1 MVRDPRFEVR
11 GPWSTPP
18 STAFIR
24 CSTAFTPLTAG
35 LTGAPIGPDEAC
47 IAAGV
52 HGLATGGLASDC
64 RRLTA
69 AEKRQTIAWLA
80 EDCAGRVPFSVTL
93 SEPTAAKQ
101 ITMAEVAAAHGAGW
115 LVLQPPPLAQASD
128 EDLIAFFGAIADAVT
143 LPVGIQNAPEY
154 IGIGLSDDGLVD
166 LHRRHPNVTIVKAE
180 GDAIACGR
188 LVRATDGAMTLFNG
202 RNGIELIDSL
212 AAGFDG
218 LIPSPCAADVQAR
231 IYDHFRTGEREAAMA
246 MFRDILPLL
255 SFLMISV
262 DHLLCYGK
270 RLTARRLGL
279 DTVHGRSDVITPDAF
294 GLEVMARWSSKLG
307 PLGAAPARKEI
318 FMATFVLVH
327 GAWHGGW
334 CWGASPNCC
343 APRAMM
349 CTHRRSPGWGI
360 ARI

>member
-1 MVRDPRFEVR
+1 MVNATIHGIYPMLYSFYAADGGLDR
-11 GPWSTPP
+11 GAHRAQT
-18 STAFIR
+18 
-24 CSTAFTPLTAG
+24 
-35 LTGAPIGPDEAC
+35 EAC

-64 RRLTA
+64 RRLTV
-69 AEKRQTIAWLA
+69 AEKHQTVAWLA
-80 EDCAGRVPFSVTL
+80 EDCAGRLPFSVTL
-93 SEPTAAKQ
+93 PEPTAAAQ
-101 ITMAEVAAAHGAGW
+101 IGMAEVAAAHGAGW
-115 LVLQPPPLAQASD
+115 LVLHPPPVKAASD
-128 EDLIAFFGAIADAVT
+128 DDLIAFFGTVADAVS

-154 IGIGLSDDGLVD
+154 IGIGLSDEGLVE
-166 LHRRHPNVTIVKAE
+166 LHRRHPNVTLVKAE

-188 LVRATDGAMTLFNG
+188 LARATDGAMTLFNG

-218 LIPSPCAADVQAR
+218 LIPSPDAADVQAR
-231 IYDHFRTGEREAAMA
+231 IYDHFRAGEREAAMA
-246 MFRDILPLL
+246 MFKDILPLL

-307 PLGAAPARKEI
+307 PLGAAP
-318 FMATFVLVH
+318 
-327 GAWHGGW
+327 
-334 CWGASPNCC
+334 
-343 APRAMM
+343 RA
-349 CTHRRSPGWGI
+349 
-360 ARI
+360 